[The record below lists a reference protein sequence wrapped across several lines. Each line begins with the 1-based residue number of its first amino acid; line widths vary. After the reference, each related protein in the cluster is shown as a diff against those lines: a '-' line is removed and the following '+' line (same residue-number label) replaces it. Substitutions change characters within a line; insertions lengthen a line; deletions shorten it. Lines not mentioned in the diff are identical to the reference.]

1 MTQLRRRVET
11 AYLDKAHALPLALVL
26 QHPHELADAGVADAA
41 CQVVVA
47 LHTLHVQV
55 LNTDGTHLAFV
66 RQLVGNLVK
75 IVSTAACDALVQ
87 SCYPLLHAAVG
98 TAAFRLLR
106 QPALQ
111 QLQLAGLLS
120 GKMRTLELPAVGKH
134 GEGFQSCVDADS
146 GLLVARGWLRRGHNA
161 VVDQHACI
169 VFARGG
175 TADGD
180 GLYLATEASVQNGG
194 DALRLGDA
202 DGAVLEVNA
211 AMLRAL
217 EALSVMLALE
227 LWETGRATEEI
238 VIGSAEIADA
248 HLERLRVDLAEPFL
262 LRFQLSL
269 HAVDECIGADA
280 LPMLLVS
287 RGLHVERPV
296 PYDADA
302 SEGLG
307 QQHLLL
313 LCRVDSVFVRSLHSH
328 SLMETGKAAAV
339 PSLSQLH
346 NATGYMREAAA
357 LCFILSASAK
367 KTSLNVFVRRGSC
380 CSQLHRLIVV
390 TLQRYEDN
398 FECPNISTIIS
409 YIGMENL
416 KTYGLTTGI
425 SVKEPSAGGVPF
437 LLGRTQYLL
446 GKKLFRVFCRQR
458 QSGNDSALHREPRL
472 KSCKKV
478 FTPRHSF
485 TRLKTAWI
493 SGAYF

>member
-11 AYLDKAHALPLALVL
+11 AYLDKTHALPLALVL

-75 IVSTAACDALVQ
+75 IVSTAACNALVQ

-98 TAAFRLLR
+98 TAALCLLR

-111 QLQLAGLLS
+111 QLQLAGLLLS
-120 GKMRTLELPAVGKH
+120 KMRTFELPAVGKH

-146 GLLVARGWLRRGHNA
+146 GLLVARGWLLGCHNA

-180 GLYLATEASVQNGG
+180 GLYLATEAAVQYGG
-194 DALRLGDA
+194 NILSLGNT

-211 AMLRAL
+211 AMLRTL

-227 LWETGRATEEI
+227 LREPGRTTEEI
-238 VIGSAEIADA
+238 VVGSAQIADA

-262 LRFQLSL
+262 LRFQLGL
-269 HAVDECIGADA
+269 HAVDERIGADA

-328 SLMETGKAAAV
+328 SLMATGKAAAV

-346 NATGYMREAAA
+346 NATGYMREATA
-357 LCFILSASAK
+357 LCFILSVSAK
-367 KTSLNVFVRRGSC
+367 RQPQTASC
-380 CSQLHRLIVV
+380 VGAYAAPSCIGCIVV
-390 TLQRYEDN
+390 TVQRYEET

-409 YIGMENL
+409 YIDMENL
-416 KTYGLTTGI
+416 KNYGLTTGI
-425 SVKEPSAGGVPF
+425 SLEKPFKVPAEIPHYKGGGF
-437 LLGRTQYLL
+437 LLPSPLY
-446 GKKLFRVFCRQR
+446 
-458 QSGNDSALHREPRL
+458 DSSCLHRKRFDILVIRLPRRCRFRR
-472 KSCKKV
+472 K
-478 FTPRHSF
+478 
-485 TRLKTAWI
+485 RL
-493 SGAYF
+493 GRCL